1 MKSCW
6 IFSVWVA
13 CCAVPLAIAGG
24 ATTSNRSPL
33 QIEQT
38 VESNYPPSVLAE
50 GVSSGE
56 VWLMITVDE
65 AGALT
70 DAMVARY
77 THAGFV
83 SEALRAVRNLKF
95 KPAQADGVP
104 IPVRTELHLS
114 FASSGQVVTLDPQ
127 SALNQLTSF
136 AFANSQVKHL
146 CAPSE
151 LDRMP
156 AATATVSP
164 LHPGYS
170 ANGKVMAGK
179 AMLDFI
185 IDENGKPRM
194 PVVISSTND
203 DFASAAAQALDQWRF
218 TPPMRQGKPVAVQVR
233 QEFVF
238 LTPSHSDEAGG
249 VPAKRFSAAI
259 QESGGSTL

>member
-13 CCAVPLAIAGG
+13 GCVVPLATICGG
-24 ATTSNRSPL
+24 TTNNRTPL

-65 AGALT
+65 AGSLT
-70 DAMVARY
+70 DAMVTRY
-77 THAGFV
+77 THTGFT
-83 SEALRAVRNLKF
+83 SEALRAVRSLKF

-104 IPVRTELHLS
+104 VPVRTELHL
-114 FASSGQVVTLDPQ
+114 FFESSGSVVTLDPQ
-127 SALNQLTSF
+127 SAITQLTGF
-136 AFANSQVKHL
+136 AYANSQVKHL
-146 CAPSE
+146 CAPGE

-156 AATATVSP
+156 AATETVSP
-164 LHPGYS
+164 IHPGHF
-170 ANGKVMAGK
+170 AHDKALGGK

-194 PVVISSTND
+194 PVVVSSTD
-203 DFASAAAQALDQWRF
+203 DQFAIAAADALNQWRF
-218 TPPMRQGKPVAVQVR
+218 TPPVRQGKPVAVQVR

-238 LTPSHSDEAGG
+238 ATTSNSDDAGG
-249 VPAKRFSAAI
+249 VPAKRFSASM
-259 QESGGSTL
+259 QEHDRPTL